1 MVNWILSIA
10 LIIAT
15 VGTVVSLL
23 MLLRYRPVRGVQSV
37 SLRHFTLLLLVYITV
52 ILSFSNLYLG
62 LEMLGIEVLRE
73 GNSHVEGSVNHLIED
88 IVYFSAVTLLSVGY
102 GDLVPVGI
110 GRIIA
115 MVQALFGFLL
125 PAAFVVTSVL
135 QVTKKEE

>member
-1 MVNWILSIA
+1 MNWLLSTA

-15 VGTVVSLL
+15 VGTIVSLL
-23 MLLRYRPVRGVQSV
+23 MLLRYRPVRGTYSV

-62 LEMLGIEVLRE
+62 LEMLGIAVLKE
-73 GNSHVEGSVNHLIED
+73 GNSHVEGTVNHLIED

-115 MVQALFGFLL
+115 MVQALFGYLL

-135 QVTKKEE
+135 QVAKKEE

>member
-1 MVNWILSIA
+1 
-10 LIIAT
+10 
-15 VGTVVSLL
+15 
-23 MLLRYRPVRGVQSV
+23 
-37 SLRHFTLLLLVYITV
+37 
-52 ILSFSNLYLG
+52 
-62 LEMLGIEVLRE
+62 MLGIEVLRE

>member
-1 MVNWILSIA
+1 MNWIISGALVLTTIGTIVSI
-10 LIIAT
+10 
-15 VGTVVSLL
+15 L
-23 MLLRYRPVRGVQSV
+23 MLLRYRPIRGAYSV

-62 LEMLGIEVLRE
+62 LELLGFEVLKE
-73 GNSHVEGSVNHLIED
+73 GNSHVEGTVNHLIED
-88 IVYFSAVTLLSVGY
+88 IIYFSAVTLLSVGY

-110 GRIIA
+110 GRMIA
-115 MVQALFGFLL
+115 MVQALFGYIL